1 MLLGAVDAVLAQT
14 LAGFEELGAVAAA
27 VDNLFVFDLLP
38 LSLGSDLAKKFN
50 KKLFHSEKNLM
61 VFAFL
66 SLQTAKAK
74 FSDTGDLV

>member
-1 MLLGAVDAVLAQT
+1 MLAQT

-50 KKLFHSEKNLM
+50 SKLIKLEKTKLYK
-61 VFAFL
+61 FAKRQSQIF
-66 SLQTAKAK
+66 
-74 FSDTGDLV
+74 

>member
-1 MLLGAVDAVLAQT
+1 MLLRALDAVMAQA

-50 KKLFHSEKNLM
+50 SKLINLEKTEL
-61 VFAFL
+61 
-66 SLQTAKAK
+66 
-74 FSDTGDLV
+74 